1 MLLYRGNEGR
11 GDFKL
16 KIVNIIL
23 RIGPALARV
32 RRVWIYSLIVA
43 AGVGVSA
50 RAENALGKIQARG
63 KLIVGTDA
71 TYPPFELKVG
81 DRFEGFDIDLG
92 KEIGKELGVRTEWV
106 NINWDGIFAA
116 LQTGKFDLVMSDVV
130 ITDKRK
136 QEMAFSQPYFLSG
149 QTVARRR
156 NDSRIGEAKDLAGKL
171 VSVQQE
177 TTGQYAVEKMNLP
190 GTRIRKFE
198 TMQDALLEVRNG
210 RADAAVGDMPAL
222 KEMIRKGYPELE
234 LTGGI
239 FVHENYGIAAR
250 RGEPELLGAVN
261 AALDRIMADGRY
273 ARIYQRWIGEPL
285 PAGYV
290 EELERV
296 RPEGT
301 PLTERATGSAFTI
314 RWGLLRGALPLL
326 LRGALLTLEI
336 TALTLFIGIPAGLM
350 VALARLSAFRP
361 LSALATAYV
370 EVIRGTPLLV
380 QIFFIYFGLPVIGL
394 QLDPL
399 VSAVTAMSL
408 NAAAYIAEIFRAG
421 IQSIDSGQ
429 MEAARS
435 LGMDYAGAMRWVILP
450 QTIRR
455 VLPPLT
461 NEAVALLKDTSLISI
476 IGLAELTR
484 VGREQASNSGSPV
497 TILLAVALLYL
508 VMTLPLT
515 ALVRMLEWKWQPVR
529 RPRARGKTVG
539 RPGLVH

>member
-1 MLLYRGNEGR
+1 MSRPGSAGRCPHYPRTIVGRSWRLLW
-11 GDFKL
+11 
-16 KIVNIIL
+16 IWIL
-23 RIGPALARV
+23 LVAVLV
-32 RRVWIYSLIVA
+32 RLP
-43 AGVGVSA
+43 A
-50 RAENALGKIQARG
+50 RAEDALEKIRSRG

-81 DRFEGFDIDLG
+81 DRFEGFDIELG
-92 KEIGKELGVRTEWV
+92 NEIGKELGVETEWV

-136 QEMAFSQPYFLSG
+136 QEMAFSRPYFLSG
-149 QTVARRR
+149 QTVARRKG
-156 NDSRIGEAKDLAGKL
+156 DARISEAKDLAGKL

-239 FVHENYGIAAR
+239 FVHENYGIPLR
-250 RGEPELLGAVN
+250 RGEPGLLGAVN
-261 AALDRIMADGRY
+261 AALDRIVTDGRY
-273 ARIYQRWIGEPL
+273 SRIYQRWIGEPL
-285 PAGYV
+285 PAGYL
-290 EELERV
+290 EELEKV

-301 PLTERATGSAFTI
+301 ALTERGAGSAFTI
-314 RWGLLRGALPLL
+314 RWGLLRSALPLL
-326 LRGALLTLEI
+326 LRGAVMTLEI
-336 TALTLFIGIPAGLM
+336 TALTLLIGIPAGLM

-361 LSALATAYV
+361 LSMLATTYV

-380 QIFFIYFGLPVIGL
+380 QIFFIYFGLPAIGV

-435 LGMDYAGAMRWVILP
+435 LGMDYARAMCWVILP
-450 QTIRR
+450 QTLRR
-455 VLPPLT
+455 ILPPLT

-508 VMTLPLT
+508 LMTLPLT
-515 ALVRMLEWKWQPVR
+515 ALVRTLEWKWQPVS
-529 RPRARGKTVG
+529 RPRV
-539 RPGLVH
+539 RPKAAVKPRLAH